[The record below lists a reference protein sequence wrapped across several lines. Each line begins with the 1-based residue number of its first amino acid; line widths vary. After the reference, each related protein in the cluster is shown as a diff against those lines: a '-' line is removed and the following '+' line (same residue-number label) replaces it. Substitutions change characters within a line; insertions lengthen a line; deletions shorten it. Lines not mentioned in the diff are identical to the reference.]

1 MGSPSLASL
10 MEQHHDQLDKLEED
24 NFYSALKLQK
34 YGFGLKLKISG
45 FVSFLAWTGI
55 LVSALGILTS
65 MEFISD
71 TKIISHG
78 QPTTSYVLGVVG
90 ILTSAV
96 WMGIHLT
103 LRKRNLNKDFEG
115 IKKILKIKCYIT
127 GSLEIVFSTLGM
139 MTILMYMMVHYDYLM
154 FSTQS
159 MLINITQ
166 GGIVFLDLVFAC
178 CKIHGVRKDNNRF
191 INAYI
196 VFKLV
201 CLVASIALGIFSLVY
216 LQTLLQS
223 SEKAEIFLIFGLV
236 LIFFLFLYVY
246 YMGALVVLYN
256 FNHHFDSKTNY
267 ENLAFINPNFLEGN
281 TIKSQ
286 A

>member
-1 MGSPSLASL
+1 MGTLTALSHSRGPHSPVPFWPDQRPESSSN

-71 TKIISHG
+71 TKIISHYISYG

-127 GSLEIVFSTLGM
+127 GSLEIFFSTLGM
-139 MTILMYMMVHYDYLM
+139 MTILMYIMVHYDYLM

-159 MLINITQ
+159 MLMNITQ
-166 GGIVFLDLVFAC
+166 GGLSSSIWYLLAARSTELERTTTDSSTLTSSSSWSAWLPPLLWEYFPLYISRPFYNHQRRQKSSSSLD
-178 CKIHGVRKDNNRF
+178 
-191 INAYI
+191 
-196 VFKLV
+196 
-201 CLVASIALGIFSLVY
+201 
-216 LQTLLQS
+216 
-223 SEKAEIFLIFGLV
+223 
-236 LIFFLFLYVY
+236 
-246 YMGALVVLYN
+246 
-256 FNHHFDSKTNY
+256 
-267 ENLAFINPNFLEGN
+267 
-281 TIKSQ
+281 
-286 A
+286 

>member
-1 MGSPSLASL
+1 
-10 MEQHHDQLDKLEED
+10 
-24 NFYSALKLQK
+24 
-34 YGFGLKLKISG
+34 
-45 FVSFLAWTGI
+45 
-55 LVSALGILTS
+55 
-65 MEFISD
+65 
-71 TKIISHG
+71 
-78 QPTTSYVLGVVG
+78 
-90 ILTSAV
+90 
-96 WMGIHLT
+96 
-103 LRKRNLNKDFEG
+103 
-115 IKKILKIKCYIT
+115 
-127 GSLEIVFSTLGM
+127 
-139 MTILMYMMVHYDYLM
+139 MVHYDYLM

-223 SEKAEIFLIFGLV
+223 SEKAEIFI
-236 LIFFLFLYVY
+236 IFLFLYVY

-286 A
+286 PSVRGRLVAQGRGTVC